1 MQEDLKPCPFCGSE
15 AVINKTRVR
24 IKNYGEKKISSK
36 RSKKNFYTIGCSD
49 PECILTARGGRVSL
63 LFTVSPEGREYMIR
77 RWNRRIHDAEQ

>member
-36 RSKKNFYTIGCSD
+36 RSKKIFYTIGCSD
-49 PECILTARGGRVSL
+49 PECILTACGGRTSL
-63 LFTVSPEGREYMIR
+63 LFTVSPEGREYMVK